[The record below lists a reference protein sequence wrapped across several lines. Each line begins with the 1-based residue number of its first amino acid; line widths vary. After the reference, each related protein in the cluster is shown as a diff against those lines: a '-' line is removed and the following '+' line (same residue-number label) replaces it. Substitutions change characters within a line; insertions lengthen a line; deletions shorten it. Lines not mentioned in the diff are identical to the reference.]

1 TRAFCPLIL
10 ETESRRIQ
18 RGKGNRG
25 SIPTSDETRVRL
37 DLIHCQR
44 HNQQRT
50 AAFAILSLFVNP
62 KDFMYEFA
70 VTPAVTQI
78 RRRGVEIAEV
88 AAGSLGAELE
98 LESGDRVM
106 SVNGRAV
113 CDYLDF
119 RFQTAGETEMVVDVL
134 KPSGEHWELNIERD
148 EAEDFGLSFEQ
159 IVPRQCAN
167 ECLFCFCK
175 GNPETARPSLFVR
188 DEDVRLSFLY
198 GNYTTLTSITDEEMR
213 RVVEQRLTPQYVSVH
228 ATDLEVRAYLL
239 GIDKQR
245 ADISGKMRQM
255 LDAGIEIHAQVVL
268 CPTINDGEILR
279 KTIADL
285 AELHPRVSSVAIVPL
300 GLTRYLNDARLTP
313 VTPEFCR
320 QAIREVTGIQRDLR
334 AKLGTTFAFLGD
346 EIYLRAGRAV
356 PSRKHYGDYPQIEDG
371 IGMVR
376 SFENE
381 FSALRR
387 RLERRARA
395 AGGSLGRSP
404 SELFGTILT
413 GTLFAPVLRRQVE
426 RLNVRLGTR
435 LHVAAVENDYFG
447 GDVSVAGLLT
457 GGDFAAARERV
468 RGDFVIMPRVAL
480 KSDEAIMLDGM
491 RLEDLQSQFEV
502 PLYAFDFAGFAEMLE
517 NITRERVPARQP
529 QTQQPAVRV
538 SG

>member
-1 TRAFCPLIL
+1 
-10 ETESRRIQ
+10 
-18 RGKGNRG
+18 
-25 SIPTSDETRVRL
+25 
-37 DLIHCQR
+37 
-44 HNQQRT
+44 
-50 AAFAILSLFVNP
+50 
-62 KDFMYEFA
+62 MYEFA

-78 RRRGVEIAEV
+78 RRRGVAIAEV

-98 LESGDRVM
+98 LAPGDRVM

-113 CDYLDF
+113 RDYLDF
-119 RFQTAGETEMVVDVL
+119 RFQTAGETEMVVDVR

-198 GNYTTLTSITDEEMR
+198 GNYTTLTSITDDEMR

-228 ATDLEVRAYLL
+228 ATDLDVRAYLL
-239 GIDKQR
+239 GIDKER

-268 CPTINDGEILR
+268 CPNINDGEVLR
-279 KTIADL
+279 RTIDDL
-285 AELHPRVSSVAIVPL
+285 AKLHPRVSSVAIVPL
-300 GLTRYLNDARLTP
+300 GLTRYLNDPRLTP

-320 QAIREVTGIQRDLR
+320 RTIREVTRIQSGLR
-334 AKLGTTFAFLGD
+334 GRLRTTFAFLGD

-356 PSRKHYGDYPQIEDG
+356 PGRKHYGDYPQIEDG

-381 FSALRR
+381 FNALMR
-387 RLERRARA
+387 RLDRRARTVA
-395 AGGSLGRSP
+395 RPLGRAP
-404 SELFGTILT
+404 SELFGTIMT
-413 GTLFAPVLRRQVE
+413 GTLFTQTLNRLVE
-426 RLNVRLGTR
+426 RLNQKFGTR

-468 RGDFVIMPRVAL
+468 RGDFVIIPRVAL
-480 KSDEAIMLDGM
+480 KSDQPVMLDGM
-491 RLEDLQSQFEV
+491 RLEELQRQFEV
-502 PLYAFDFAGFAEMLE
+502 PLYAFDFAGLADMLS
-517 NITRERVPARQP
+517 A
-529 QTQQPAVRV
+529 
-538 SG
+538 